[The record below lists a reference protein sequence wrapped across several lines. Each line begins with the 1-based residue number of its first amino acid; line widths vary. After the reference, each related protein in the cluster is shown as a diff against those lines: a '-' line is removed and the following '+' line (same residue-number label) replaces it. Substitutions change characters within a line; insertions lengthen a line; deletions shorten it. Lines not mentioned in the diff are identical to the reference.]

1 MCKRLQADAHSMKS
15 LRFLAQVRARRDPA
29 LPRCAASV
37 SEYVSARSA
46 RAGPAALWAA
56 CTSAHLCTFRRG

>member
-15 LRFLAQVRARRDPA
+15 LRFLAQVRARRDPV

-37 SEYVSARSA
+37 TEYVSAH
-46 RAGPAALWAA
+46 ALVLRLFGLR
-56 CTSAHLCTFRRG
+56 TSAHLCTFRRG